1 VAKRNLP
8 AENEFV
14 GEWVGDYKLSSE
26 IGRGNIGVVYKAQ
39 HRRTPDVVAA
49 CKIIP
54 KENLKEDWIIEIEK
68 IGKLSGIST
77 VAQHKAHT
85 TAQLKDLPYI
95 CILYEYVGYG
105 DQCADNLRTYM
116 HNNPSAITLS
126 FIKRLAEKILETFI
140 AMNVVHISH
149 NDLHEGNVL
158 IFHDPRSL
166 DPDTPTIKITDF
178 GIGGSHNELE
188 PKDDYKQLA
197 LICHNSL
204 EKAEYSGLDGK
215 DKFLYD
221 TFIEDFLQKKVLES
235 IPTEGTFVRNPR
247 GLLQIL
253 NQIPKN
259 YSALNSERKEKLSNP
274 FDYLRCEQIG
284 DSFELLQRLYS
295 KNFPGYLDLLRRNNT
310 FLTGPRGCGKTT
322 IFRNLSLKTQI
333 LGNKVRKIE
342 DYEENYVGIYYHCN
356 DLYFAFPYLNN
367 ISDEEKKA
375 IIHYF
380 NLAILYE
387 ILNLLEILNNRPW
400 FELVDFHV
408 TTELQKFIRA
418 YFSSYQT
425 PPLGTNILR
434 HLMSMIGN
442 EKQIVR
448 HWFEKREGIQRPIFL
463 PMDFIRNLCKLLRDC
478 MPWMKNRPI
487 YFFLDDYSLPNISKG
502 IQETLHD
509 FILFPSAEYYFKLST
524 ESIVSFHPYNSK
536 GKLLEEG
543 REYVVVDLGYLFSV
557 LHHKGQVESFLL
569 EVINNRL
576 RNSENIDKKY
586 HEIRNILGN
595 SSRSYNQLALE
606 IREKKAGKSVYYYG
620 HDIVTQ
626 LCSGDVAHILD
637 LIKRIFE
644 LLGGPNQFT
653 EAGKIDLPIEYK
665 TQDQAIR
672 ETGNDF
678 LNRIESI
685 PKSGRDLRKIAE
697 AFGKVAHWYLMTRN
711 SKNQKQ
717 HPPWQAFRIEV
728 RDPPDLEDKHL
739 QEIYNA
745 LLRYGIFFRDIR
757 GKSQRGAVA
766 PRLYL
771 RRLLIPT
778 FLLTPSKRDNIGL
791 NKDEFLQLLEN
802 PEKFK
807 NTMKEKKPRRK
818 RLQPDE
824 KQKKLHDPSEEETKN
839 PAGRKEVGRE
849 M

>member
-1 VAKRNLP
+1 MAKINLP

-14 GEWVGDYKLSSE
+14 GEWVGKYQLSNE

-39 HRRTPDVVAA
+39 HHRTGDVAA

-54 KENLKEDWIIEIEK
+54 SENLKRDWEIEIEK

-77 VAQHKAHT
+77 VAQYKAHT
-85 TAQLKDLPYI
+85 TEQIKDLPYI
-95 CILYEYVGYG
+95 CILYEYVGYE
-105 DQCADNLRTYM
+105 DQCADNLRTYV

-140 AMNVVHISH
+140 AMEVVHISH
-149 NDLHEGNVL
+149 NDLHEGNIL

-197 LICHNSL
+197 LICHNLL

-221 TFIEDFLQKKVLES
+221 NFIEDFLQKKVLES

-247 GLLQIL
+247 GLLQIF

-259 YSALNSERKEKLSNP
+259 YSALSSERKEKLSNP

-284 DSFELLQRLYS
+284 DSFELLQLLYS
-295 KNFPGYLDLLRRNNT
+295 KNFPGYSDLLRRNNT

-322 IFRNLSLKTQI
+322 IFRNLSLKAQI

-418 YFSSYQT
+418 YFPSYQT

-448 HWFEKREGIQRPIFL
+448 HWFEKREGSQRPIFL

-478 MPWMKNRPI
+478 MPWMKNRAI

-509 FILFPSAEYYFKLST
+509 FILFPSEGSEYYFKLST
-524 ESIVSFHPYNSK
+524 ESVVSFHPYNSK

-543 REYVVVDLGYLFSV
+543 REYVVVDLGYFF
-557 LHHKGQVESFLL
+557 LHNEDQVESFLL

-576 RNSENIDKKY
+576 RNSEKIDKKY
-586 HEIRNILGN
+586 HEIQTVLGR
-595 SSRSYNQLALE
+595 SPYKSYNQLALE
-606 IREKKAGKSVYYYG
+606 IRAGKHVHYSG
-620 HDIVTQ
+620 HDTIAK

-644 LLGGPNQFT
+644 LLGGPEKFT
-653 EAGKIDLPIEYK
+653 EAGEINLPIGYK
-665 TQDQAIR
+665 TQDQAVR

-678 LNRIESI
+678 LNKIESI
-685 PKSGRDLRKIAE
+685 PKTGRDLRKIAE
-697 AFGKVAHWYLMTRN
+697 AFGEVAHWYLITRN

-717 HPPWQAFRIEV
+717 HPPWQAFRIEI
-728 RDPPDLEDKHL
+728 RDPLDLKDKHL
-739 QEIYNA
+739 EEIYNE
-745 LLRYGIFFRDIR
+745 LLRYSIFIRDIR

-791 NKDEFLQLLEN
+791 DKDDFLKLLEN

-824 KQKKLHDPSEEETKN
+824 KQKKFHDPSEEETKN
-839 PAGRKEVGRE
+839 PAGKKEVGGE